1 MSLIYRFLCRN
12 KINKDTCCSFENTTL
27 CNHIFIYLSNC
38 GQMSYKSNL
47 LSKKKQFLLLLLM
60 MFLLPKLLLKIK
72 WRRHFHNREV
82 CRADAG
88 MFNAW
93 SVEYLSLIAFL
104 ETNRAGKLIS
114 IFFASCVHW
123 KTFCVPNIST
133 LYIIWPSPFSLPSL
147 PKMVVNL
154 FSTGKWY
161 SCWKK

>member
-1 MSLIYRFLCRN
+1 MGWEDTKALTIRSKVIDKQALGTQLNFWVFNNEHCIFVMKWWLVLIIAGNADDVFATQAATQDQMKTTFSN
-12 KINKDTCCSFENTTL
+12 K
-27 CNHIFIYLSNC
+27 
-38 GQMSYKSNL
+38 GV
-47 LSKKKQFLLLLLM
+47 
-60 MFLLPKLLLKIK
+60 
-72 WRRHFHNREV
+72 R
-82 CRADAG
+82 RADAG
-88 MFNAW
+88 LFNAW
-93 SVEYLSLIAFL
+93 SVEYLSLIAFPK
-104 ETNRAGKLIS
+104 TNRAGKLIS